1 MTIALAAVLA
11 IGGFGYKWLLP
22 LDSRGPGAAATLRDP
37 PSRAQL
43 STGAAGAVAKLASMY
58 DAPSDKATRSW
69 KAANVLATLISYM
82 QQSGSR
88 AYLPYLAETYA
99 AHPGRKAFINAYYD
113 DEGWWAL
120 TWIRAYDL
128 TGGPLYLSLARKI
141 FANLTRGWT
150 PACGGGLRWSKFSPY
165 KDAISN
171 ELFLQVAAQL
181 HARIP
186 GDVRYR
192 SWALRE
198 WHWLHHSG
206 MLQPSG
212 LVVDGLTSSCQ
223 PTLSSPI
230 WSYNQGGLIGGLLDL
245 EQITRQR
252 KLLNTAATTASAVIH
267 SPALS
272 PGGILEE
279 PCQPGLACGQ
289 DAPTFKGIFVQNLQ
303 RLYDQIGH
311 PAYSAY
317 LLRNAQALWLRD
329 RQGDEF
335 GLRWQG
341 PFDLSNTARQIAA
354 ADLLITQVAP
364 G

>member
-1 MTIALAAVLA
+1 VTIALAAVLA
-11 IGGFGYKWLLP
+11 IVGLGYKWLSP
-22 LDSRGPGAAATLRDP
+22 LDPHGPAAAASLADP

-43 STGAAGAVAKLASMY
+43 STDAAGAVAKLASMY
-58 DAPSDKATRSW
+58 DPTSDKATRSW
-69 KAANVLATLISYM
+69 KAANVLSTLTWYM

-88 AYLPYLAETYA
+88 AYLPYLQETYA
-99 AHPGRKAFINAYYD
+99 AHPGQKAFINSYYD

-128 TGGPLYLSLARKI
+128 TGDPHYLGRAEAI

-150 PACGGGLRWSKFSPY
+150 SACGGGLLWSKFSPY

-181 HARIP
+181 HSRVP

-192 SWALRE
+192 RWALRE

-206 MLQPSG
+206 MLRPSG

-223 PTLSSPI
+223 PALSSTI
-230 WSYNQGGLIGGLLDL
+230 WSYNQGGMIGGLLDL
-245 EQITRQR
+245 EQIIHQHR
-252 KLLNTAATTASAVIH
+252 LLGTARTIANAVIH

-303 RLYDQIGH
+303 RLFDRIGH
-311 PAYSAY
+311 PAYSDY
-317 LLRNAQALWLRD
+317 LLRNAQSLWLRD
-329 RQGDEF
+329 RQGDGF

-354 ADLLITQVAP
+354 ADLLITQVAA